1 MYQTP
6 YLMNSS
12 INKTLIALLLAIK
25 ELQTPL
31 TRNEQ
36 AILQLV
42 GEQLGTRPDY
52 WDNIEEQITA
62 LIEGNYSLYQIFQ
75 GKIRKF
81 EALDSRIP
89 REFLPNFAELKK
101 ELFAESKEIVTFD
114 GSSNGENYNGQ
125 SPVYDHRTKQ
135 IIDITSTILQTENQ
149 DQITKQLVFLEQIS
163 QYVKNYRY
171 FNTYFTEPNNQTII
185 PTTEPLIHGQTYLL
199 CINISPEPQ
208 GIDTTPFPDK
218 TLTQVWNDQDTLV
231 LDVMVTSK
239 DFHIN
244 PTAKKL
250 SLPRTG
256 ASDNL
261 IFTVKP
267 PISKIGDRSYIQVE
281 LFYRGYLLQS
291 KQIIVTITNIIDGDI
306 PESLRPAQSSRVIF
320 TTTDL
325 LTNEQLT
332 RLPERF
338 LTIDVQVDMGDGST
352 DLRFLDRTQGNQE
365 LVSYETNLQSGLG
378 NAIASV
384 RQKLKNM
391 ASTKEGY
398 QFKSQGDMTLLN
410 TWLPQLADAGRYLY
424 RSLLPEN
431 KNRTLGED
439 QGEKLQAALK
449 PDSVIQINPINPI
462 LGLGKATIP
471 WGLLYE
477 RKVMRCNQLRVCE
490 QFIDH
495 DIDCT
500 NCPAKHDY
508 KVVCPHGFWGDRYA
522 IEQLP
527 SWTNQESSYTPN
539 LVWEI
544 NNSQPLN
551 VNFNVW
557 RDFRFWQN
565 HLPKLEQAASVKLL
579 IAEKLIEL
587 VNIWETHSA
596 DLDIV
601 YFYCHGG
608 VDEVE
613 QLPYLQLS
621 DDKIYSNFIEACEL
635 NWQHHPLVLLN
646 GCTTGDYSPES
657 YISLIDDFR
666 VAGASGVIG
675 TECPVPEMFAESYAL
690 ALLTRVF
697 RGEPLGKAMLAVRRE
712 MLRQNLNP
720 LGLVYSLYAPYEIA
734 LAHAVAHH

>member
-1 MYQTP
+1 
-6 YLMNSS
+6 MNFS

-31 TRNEQ
+31 TKDEQ
-36 AILQLV
+36 AILQNV
-42 GEQLGTRPDY
+42 GQQLDPDLDY
-52 WDNIEEQITA
+52 WDDIEEQITA

-75 GKIRKF
+75 AKIRKL
-81 EALDSRIP
+81 EGLEGRIP
-89 REFLPNFAELKK
+89 KEFLPNFAEFKK
-101 ELFAESKEIVTFD
+101 ELFGEPKEIVTFD
-114 GSSNGENYNGQ
+114 GSTNGEY
-125 SPVYDHRTKQ
+125 YDRSTQ
-135 IIDITSTILQTENQ
+135 LINITSTILQTENQ
-149 DQITKQLVFLEQIS
+149 DQTTKQLVFLEQIS
-163 QYVKNYRY
+163 QYVENYRY
-171 FNTYFTEPNNQTII
+171 FNTYFAEPKNQTII
-185 PTTEPLIHGQTYLL
+185 PVTEPLIHGQTYFL

-218 TLTQVWNDQDTLV
+218 TLTQVWNDQDTLL
-231 LDVMVTSK
+231 LDVVVTSK

-244 PTAKKL
+244 ATIQKL
-250 SLPRTG
+250 TIQKLPLPRTG

-267 PISKIGDRSYIQVE
+267 DKFGDRGYIQVE

-291 KQIIVTITNIIDGDI
+291 KELAILILPTVGADI
-306 PESLRPAQSSRVIF
+306 PESLRPPQSSRVIF

-325 LTNEQLT
+325 LTNEKLA

-338 LTIDVQVDMGDGST
+338 LTVDVQVDMRDGST
-352 DLRFLDRTQGNQE
+352 DLRFIDRTQGNQE

-410 TWLPQLADAGRYLY
+410 TWLPQLADAGRSLY

-439 QGEKLQAALK
+439 KGEKLQAALK

-490 QFIDH
+490 QFLDH

-508 KVVCPHGFWGDRYA
+508 KVVCPHAFWGDRYA

-527 SWTNQESSYTPN
+527 GWTNQESFYTPN

-557 RDFRFWQN
+557 RDFRFWQK
-565 HLPKLEQAASVKLL
+565 HLPKLEQAASIKLL
-579 IAEKLIEL
+579 IAEELIEL
-587 VNIWETHSA
+587 VNIWENHSA

-608 VDEVE
+608 IDEVE

-635 NWQHHPLVLLN
+635 NWQHHPLVLLS
-646 GCTTGDYSPES
+646 GCATGDYSPES

-675 TECPVPEMFAESYAL
+675 TECPVPEMFAEPYAL

-734 LAHAVAHH
+734 LAHAVAHPNNSNYP